1 MNPAGNWT
9 RFGCIAT
16 ILLLFATFPAAGH
29 AQAQGAIAG
38 TVRDGA
44 TNQGL
49 AGAQVLIAALS
60 IGSLSGN
67 DGSFEV
73 EGVPVGTHTVE
84 VQRIGYAIVRQEVAV
99 TAGSETRLDV
109 TMAEEAIILGGITAI
124 GTRARPRTVTE
135 SAVPVDVIPASEI
148 INQGDVDFTNILR
161 NVVPS
166 YNVNTQP
173 ISDAATFARPANLR
187 GLSPD
192 PDTGA
197 RERKEASPLCGD
209 RMVRQQHLGRC
220 PRARPLG
227 HFRTGAGAGRGA
239 A

>member
-73 EGVPVGTHTVE
+73 EGVPAGTHTVE

-135 SAVPVDVIPASEI
+135 SAVPVDVIPAS
-148 INQGDVDFTNILR
+148 VH
-161 NVVPS
+161 P
-166 YNVNTQP
+166 
-173 ISDAATFARPANLR
+173 
-187 GLSPD
+187 
-192 PDTGA
+192 GA
-197 RERKEASPLCGD
+197 RFMRC
-209 RMVRQQHLGRC
+209 QQRARRRC
-220 PRARPLG
+220 PRGSSDVREADRAPPADADLLRESTRNLDRGRSKCVLSGAVHPPRPP
-227 HFRTGAGAGRGA
+227 RIGRGCCCA
-239 A
+239 RTHKKGSLWPSGFSLLTQYK